1 MARPLGIVV
10 TALHVHHGL
19 NPAADRWLAHGRALC
34 ARWARRGLT
43 VEFAATKLEDGPGAG
58 ESVEAWAR
66 QARYRALR
74 QMALDLGI
82 DLVLLAHHRRDQ
94 AETFLLQAL
103 RGGGVAGL
111 SAMPGRVRR
120 EGVTWARP
128 WLDMPRQALEAYV
141 RRHRLAHV
149 EDDSNADARFA
160 RNRLRLEVWPALEAA
175 FPGAEASLAA
185 AAGWAQEATAALAEW
200 AEIDLAA
207 ICDQGS
213 LDIAAWR
220 ALSPARQ
227 SNLVRAWLRRASG
240 RAAPASLVERLLREV
255 PERGAMRWPVGKGE
269 LRSYRGRLRYE
280 PPAAAGAPRRMAAA
294 GKSPEQLMTIDLGR
308 PGVHELP
315 GWEGAIEVQAV
326 SAGGIAAAVAARLE
340 VRPRRPGDRFQAGVG
355 RPPRSL
361 KLQFQAAGLPAWQRH
376 APVLCSNGVPVFVA
390 GLGIDA
396 RALAAPGEKQLAL
409 AWLPRR

>member
-1 MARPLGIVV
+1 
-10 TALHVHHGL
+10 
-19 NPAADRWLAHGRALC
+19 
-34 ARWARRGLT
+34 
-43 VEFAATKLEDGPGAG
+43 
-58 ESVEAWAR
+58 
-66 QARYRALR
+66 
-74 QMALDLGI
+74 
-82 DLVLLAHHRRDQ
+82 
-94 AETFLLQAL
+94 
-103 RGGGVAGL
+103 
-111 SAMPGRVRR
+111 MPGRVRR

-128 WLDMPRQALEAYV
+128 WLDMPRQAIEAYV

-280 PPAAAGAPRRMAAA
+280 PPAAAGAPRTNGGGREVAGAA
-294 GKSPEQLMTIDLGR
+294 DDD
-308 PGVHELP
+308 
-315 GWEGAIEVQAV
+315 
-326 SAGGIAAAVAARLE
+326 
-340 VRPRRPGDRFQAGVG
+340 RPR
-355 RPPRSL
+355 S
-361 KLQFQAAGLPAWQRH
+361 
-376 APVLCSNGVPVFVA
+376 
-390 GLGIDA
+390 
-396 RALAAPGEKQLAL
+396 
-409 AWLPRR
+409 PRRS